1 MLIASSLVASAL
13 LASAALATRPLVTT
27 PPVVVG
33 VTVVS
38 HISPT
43 QVTRILQEA
52 AAIWRAAGVDIVW
65 QRNDGTVAATP
76 SVRVTIGNWRGKGL
90 TEDKTMALGWIVFT
104 DGAPEK
110 EIYVSFTN
118 AELLLDESRGSVRP
132 SLMPRGERETMLGRA
147 MGRAMAHELGHF
159 LLASTA
165 HGPRGL
171 MQAKRTATEFFST
184 DRSRFELEPRD
195 RASVVAR
202 LMPPIVI
209 ASHESFV
216 AGGDPLGFNR

>member
-1 MLIASSLVASAL
+1 MLIASSLAASAL
-13 LASAALATRPLVTT
+13 LASAALAARPLVTT

-38 HISPT
+38 DISPT
-43 QVTRILQEA
+43 QVTRALREA
-52 AAIWRAAGVDIVW
+52 ADIWRAAGVEVVW
-65 QRNDGTVAATP
+65 QRNDGAVAAKP
-76 SVRVTIGNWRGKGL
+76 SVLVTIGNWRGKGMSV
-90 TEDKTMALGWIVFT
+90 DKKMPLGWIVFT
-104 DGAPEK
+104 DGAPEH
-110 EIYVSFTN
+110 EIYVSYTN

-132 SLMPRGERETMLGRA
+132 GQMPRAERETMLGRA

-159 LLASTA
+159 LLASSA
-165 HGPRGL
+165 HSAHGL
-171 MQAKRTATEFFST
+171 MQAQRTATEFFST

-195 RASVVAR
+195 RALVAAR

-209 ASHESFV
+209 ASRESFV